1 MIEQQHTGRIE
12 GTFKSYYTE
21 LAEVIAKV
29 ISEELAQNTE
39 LDVWTRTR
47 ELVEE
52 ANIEDDTQLLPLAI
66 EVLAIIDVRLI
77 FSLETERGNILQVAL
92 DQLEN
97 IRQGN
102 LQGLQDALE
111 AHETLEISDFEAL
124 LEIFESREILDPEK
138 VEKIED
144 IKGDIFVK
152 DILDVLRNNDSAS
165 NVRDILENRDIP
177 NIEYFLEAL
186 EAWGALTN
194 EELNYIKSYGREQNI
209 QCQQKNR
216 NVKEILQIL
225 VTRGIYSKEEGE
237 CFIEALKIQ
246 EEEAFKLLNELLEY
260 KEGRALTIDYNG
272 EERTLLQVAV
282 LKENEEMIRFIL
294 DKMTFEEKKLSLC
307 TPDAKNNI
315 LLSGVLPLYHDE
327 NFISTILHELIDAE
341 QQGRPFTAL
350 QRELIAEVEKC
361 KQYENVVARLQKPS
375 SHTDAG
381 ERASAETSPV
391 GTDKKAYTEIPALSA
406 VNSSSAPLPSP
417 RNRILSST
425 TTPKDSQ
432 PVVDMKA
439 KLTPISTEPQQE
451 KISAIDI

>member
-77 FSLETERGNILQVAL
+77 FSLETERGNILQVAR
-92 DQLEN
+92 DQVKH
-97 IRQGN
+97 IRKRN
-102 LQGLQDALE
+102 LQILQGALE
-111 AHETLEISDFEAL
+111 AHETLDISDFDAL

-138 VEKIED
+138 VENIED

-177 NIEYFLEAL
+177 NIECFLEAL
-186 EAWGALTN
+186 EAWDALTK

-225 VTRGIYSKEEGE
+225 VARGIYSKEEGE

-272 EERTLLQVAV
+272 EKRTLLQIAV
-282 LKENEEMIRFIL
+282 LQKNKEMASFIL
-294 DKMTFEEKKLSLC
+294 KEMTPEEIERDLC
-307 TPDAKNNI
+307 TPDDSLLQQASSFIQSDI
-315 LLSGVLPLYHDE
+315 L
-327 NFISTILHELIDAE
+327 NTINKQEGRLLID
-341 QQGRPFTAL
+341 P
-350 QRELIAEVEKC
+350 
-361 KQYENVVARLQKPS
+361 QKTTS
-375 SHTDAG
+375 SKK
-381 ERASAETSPV
+381 V
-391 GTDKKAYTEIPALSA
+391 GTVFAGVSH
-406 VNSSSAPLPSP
+406 SSTLLPSP
-417 RNRILSST
+417 KNRILSST

-451 KISAIDI
+451 KTFAIAI